1 MALMAI
7 HGNTAEN
14 NHPLEVKELK
24 LSNGLTVWLNED
36 HAQPKV
42 YGALVVKAGAKD
54 CPNTGIAH
62 YLEHVLFKG
71 TQRIGTIDYAA
82 EKVWLDSISMK
93 YNELSQT
100 KDAGQRLAIQ
110 RDISRLSQRAAD
122 YAIPNEFN
130 RLITKY
136 GGSALNAST
145 SYDVTQYYNTFSPQ
159 FLEQWCELNSERMLD
174 PVFRLFQGELETVYE
189 EKNRAA
195 DDIATAAVERVM
207 AKAFEGHPYQ
217 YPIIGSTESLKNPR
231 LSDMEDFFR
240 KYYVAGNM
248 GLILSGDFSANSI
261 HPLLERTFGRIP
273 KGKAPIRPN
282 TQATSTTVPVGS
294 PDGNSFHPLK
304 PFNGETLDIKL
315 NIPLMKAVGLLF
327 RGPLSTDKD
336 YRALQLAMRL
346 LSNDNET
353 GMLDS
358 LRTAHKVMFAL
369 SENFSLNEAGVVG
382 LLVIPKIPFGSKK
395 KAERLCWQQ
404 IDRVKA
410 GDFTDEKLTELKQVM
425 LRDIEDELETV
436 TDRAQLMA
444 EVYSQGRTWD
454 DYLKEVKAIN
464 AINKADVVAA
474 ARRYLLA
481 DHYLRGVKRFG
492 SYPKDKVSQPNY
504 KPVVPKHAREQSA
517 YAKEL
522 EKRPSVGTGTVP
534 ARYPRL
540 IDLEHDAEITPLTE
554 PTRSAGDPARKA
566 NDAGEDACA
575 PRITLYKVTNPVN
588 DLFSLSLKW
597 QKGQRDEPRLE
608 LVEPYLTELGTDS
621 LTKHQL
627 GEAWQRL
634 GTTIETTLT
643 DRYLMLTITGFER
656 NLAPS
661 LRLLSHFLTRLK
673 PDEKATEELV
683 DEYRMNHKQLDRTN
697 ASVHQMVI
705 EKLLK
710 GDRSSYLQQPTV
722 AEAKKMTGEQLL
734 RLFDDVRQYDC
745 SVLYSGTRSSQE
757 IANLCHTYLSPFAA
771 TMSQPDNAIRLQ
783 EYTEPLVYIYD
794 MPDSRQT
801 LIGTY
806 CTIKPSLT
814 DKEEAQLRLW
824 SQYMGGGMSSL
835 LFQEIREYRA
845 MAYSTSGQD
854 ITPNR
859 ARHSDYPSGIIA
871 YLGTQGDKTMQAL
884 AVLDSLM
891 SQMPTNDQNV
901 AAAKQEILN
910 NINNSYPSFRKL
922 ANFVSTYRMNGYR
935 EDPRASISRLVPT
948 LTAADMTDFY
958 RANIQQQPRIYYII
972 GNKKQLD
979 LQQLSTYGRIV
990 MLKKEDVMR

>member
-1 MALMAI
+1 MKAIERLTCLAFTALIAI
-7 HGNTAEN
+7 LANAADRN
-14 NHPLEVKELK
+14 PLEVREIK

-36 HAQPKV
+36 HSQPKV

-71 TQRIGTIDYAA
+71 TQHIGTVNYDE

-93 YNELSQT
+93 YNELSQISEMVN
-100 KDAGQRLAIQ
+100 GQRSTVNAEKRLAIQ
-110 RDISRLSQRAAD
+110 ADISRLSQRAAD
-122 YAIPNEFN
+122 YVIPNEFN
-130 RLITKY
+130 RLISKY

-145 SYDVTQYYNTFSPQ
+145 SWDVTEYHNTFSPQ
-159 FLEQWCELNSERMLD
+159 FLEQWCELNSERMLT

-195 DDIATAAVERVM
+195 DDIAMAAVERVM
-207 AKAFEGHPYQ
+207 AVAFKGHPYQ
-217 YPIIGSTESLKNPR
+217 YPIIGSTENLKNPR

-248 GLILSGDFSANSI
+248 GLMLSGDFSADTI
-261 HPLLERTFGRIP
+261 TPLLERTFGRLP
-273 KGKAPIRPN
+273 KGEAPNHPN
-282 TQATSTTVPVGS
+282 DHSLQ
-294 PDGNSFHPLK
+294 

-327 RGPLSTDKD
+327 RGPLNTDKD

-369 SENFSLNEAGVVG
+369 SENFALHEAGAVG

-404 IDRVKA
+404 IERVKA
-410 GDFTDEKLTELKQVM
+410 GDFTEDKLTELKQVM
-425 LRDIEDELETV
+425 LRNIEDELETV
-436 TDRAQLMA
+436 ISRAQLMG
-444 EVYSQGRTWD
+444 EVFSQGRTWG
-454 DYLKEVKAIN
+454 DYLNEMEAIKT
-464 AINKADVVAA
+464 ITKADVVAA
-474 ARRYLLA
+474 ANRYLLTG
-481 DHYLRGVKRFG
+481 HYLRGVKRFG

-522 EKRPSVGTGTVP
+522 AKLPV
-534 ARYPRL
+534 ADCAPRL
-540 IDLEHDAEITPLTE
+540 IDLERDAEITPLTDH
-554 PTRSAGDPARKA
+554 T
-566 NDAGEDACA
+566 
-575 PRITLYKVTNPVN
+575 ILYRVENPVN
-588 DLFSLSLKW
+588 DIFSLSLKW
-597 QKGQRDEPRLE
+597 HKGRRDDPRLA

-627 GEAWQRL
+627 GEARQRL

-643 DRYLMLTITGFER
+643 DNYLMLTITGFER
-656 NLAPS
+656 NLEPS
-661 LRLLSHFLTRLK
+661 LLLLRHFLTSLQS
-673 PDEKATEELV
+673 DEKATKELA
-683 DEYRMNHKQLDRTN
+683 DEYKMDYKQLGRTN
-697 ASVHQMVI
+697 SSVHQMVLQ
-705 EKLLK
+705 KLLK
-710 GDRSSYLQQPTV
+710 GDRSPYLQQPTV
-722 AEAKKMTGEQLL
+722 AEAKKMTGEELL
-734 RLFDDVRQYDC
+734 RLFDDVRQHDC
-745 SVLYSGTRSSQE
+745 SVLYSGTRSSKE
-757 IANLCHTYLSPFAA
+757 VAALCQSALSPIITSTKGGVGQDA
-771 TMSQPDNAIRLQ
+771 P
-783 EYTEPLVYIYD
+783 PLEGVGEAPVVYVYD

-806 CTIKPSLT
+806 CAIKPSLT

-824 SQYMGGGMSSL
+824 SQYMSGGMSSL
-835 LFQEIREYRA
+835 LFQEIREFRA
-845 MAYSTSGQD
+845 MAYSTGGQD

-859 ARHSDYPSGIIA
+859 ARHSDYPSGFIA
-871 YLGTQGDKTMQAL
+871 YLGTQGDKAMQAL

-891 SQMPTNDQNV
+891 NQMIVNEQNV

-910 NINNSYPSFRKL
+910 DINNSYPSFRQM
-922 ANFVSTYRMNGYR
+922 ANYVSTYRMNGYK
-935 EDPRASISRLVPT
+935 EDPRASLSRLVPT
-948 LTAADMTDFY
+948 LTSDDMTDFY
-958 RANIQQQPRIYYII
+958 RANIQQKPRVYYII

-979 LQQLSTYGRIV
+979 LQQLSKYGRLV
-990 MLKKEDVMR
+990 MLEKDDVMR

>member
-1 MALMAI
+1 MKRTFGFTFVTTIACLWGFAI
-7 HGNTAEN
+7 CLRGFAIPVPAEN
-14 NHPLEVKELK
+14 NPLEVRELK

-36 HAQPKV
+36 HSQPKV

-71 TQRIGTIDYAA
+71 TQRIGTVDYEK

-100 KDAGQRLAIQ
+100 NEMVNGQRSTVNAEKRLAIQ
-110 RDISRLSQRAAD
+110 ADISRLSLRAAD
-122 YAIPNEFN
+122 YAIPNEFD
-130 RLITKY
+130 RLISKY

-145 SYDVTQYYNTFSPQ
+145 SWDVTEYHNTFSPQ
-159 FLEQWCELNSERMLD
+159 FLEQWCELNSERMLN

-217 YPIIGSTESLKNPR
+217 YPIIGSTENLKNPR

-248 GLILSGDFSANSI
+248 GLMLSGDFTADNI
-261 HPLLERTFGRIP
+261 MPLLERTFGRLP
-273 KGKAPIRPN
+273 KGEAPFPSLPRGG
-282 TQATSTTVPVGS
+282 AGVGS
-294 PDGNSFHPLK
+294 LT

-315 NIPLMKAVGLLF
+315 NIPLVKAVGLLF

-336 YRALQLAMRL
+336 YRSLQLAMRL

-369 SENFSLNEAGVVG
+369 SENFALKEAGAVG

-395 KAERLCWQQ
+395 KAERLCWEQ
-404 IDRVKA
+404 IERVKA
-410 GDFTDEKLTELKQVM
+410 GEFTDEKLTELKQVM
-425 LRDIEDELETV
+425 LRNIEDELETI
-436 TDRAQLMA
+436 TSRAQLMG
-444 EVYSQGRTWD
+444 EVFSQDRTWS
-454 DYLKEVKAIN
+454 DYLKEVEAIKAIT
-464 AINKADVVAA
+464 KADVVAA
-474 ARRYLLA
+474 ANRYLLT

-504 KPVVPKHAREQSA
+504 KPVVPKHAREESA

-522 EKRPSVGTGTVP
+522 EKLPVAER
-534 ARYPRL
+534 APRL

-554 PTRSAGDPARKA
+554 HT
-566 NDAGEDACA
+566 
-575 PRITLYKVTNPVN
+575 TLYKVANSVN
-588 DLFSLSLKW
+588 DIFSFSLKW
-597 QKGQRDEPRLE
+597 HKGKRDEPRLE

-634 GTTIETTLT
+634 GTTLETTLS
-643 DRYLMLTITGFER
+643 DGYLMLTITGFER
-656 NLAPS
+656 NLEPS
-661 LRLLSHFLTRLK
+661 LRLLHHFLTSLK
-673 PDEKATEELV
+673 PDKKAKKELA
-683 DEYRMNHKQLDRTN
+683 DEYRMGQKQLGRTN
-697 ASVHQMVI
+697 ASVHQMVLQ
-705 EKLLK
+705 KLLK
-710 GDRSSYLQQPTV
+710 GDRSPYLQQPTI
-722 AEAKKMTGEQLL
+722 AEAKKMTGEELL

-745 SVLYSGTRSSQE
+745 SVLYSGTRSSKE
-757 IANLCHTYLSPFAA
+757 IASLCQSHLSSLTSTKGGIGEDAPPLEVVGE
-771 TMSQPDNAIRLQ
+771 SS
-783 EYTEPLVYIYD
+783 LVYIYD

-806 CTIKPSLT
+806 CSIKPSLT

-824 SQYMGGGMSSL
+824 SEYMGGGMFSL
-835 LFQEIREYRA
+835 LFQEIREFRA
-845 MAYSTSGQD
+845 MAYSTFAQG

-859 ARHSDYPSGIIA
+859 ARHRDHPSGFIA
-871 YLGTQGDKTMQAL
+871 YLGTQGDKAMQAL
-884 AVLDSLM
+884 AVLDSIM
-891 SQMPTNDQNV
+891 NQMPVNEQSV

-910 NINNSYPSFRKL
+910 NINNSYSSFRQL
-922 ANFVSTYRMNGYR
+922 ANYVSTYRMNGYH
-935 EDPRASISRLVPT
+935 EDPRTSLSHIVPT
-948 LTAADMTDFY
+948 LTADDMTDFY
-958 RANIQQQPRIYYII
+958 RANIQPKPRVYYII

-979 LQQLSTYGRIV
+979 LQKLSTYGRIV
-990 MLKKEDVMR
+990 MLKKEDIMR

>member
-1 MALMAI
+1 MRKLYYTALIALAALSAA
-7 HGNTAEN
+7 AEDN
-14 NHPLEVKELK
+14 PLKVKELK
-24 LSNGLTVWLNED
+24 LTNGLTVWLNED
-36 HAQPKV
+36 HSQPKV

-71 TQRIGTIDYAA
+71 TQKIGTVDYAA

-100 KDAGQRLAIQ
+100 SEMVNGKRSVVNAEKRLTIQ

-122 YAIPNEFN
+122 YAIPNEFD
-130 RLITKY
+130 RLISKY

-145 SYDVTQYYNTFSPQ
+145 SWDVTEFHNTFSPQ
-159 FLEQWCELNSERMLD
+159 FLEQWCELNSERMLN

-195 DDIATAAVERVM
+195 DNIATAAVERVM
-207 AKAFEGHPYQ
+207 AEAFKGHPYQ
-217 YPIIGSTESLKNPR
+217 YPIIGSTENLKNPR

-240 KYYVAGNM
+240 RYYVADNM
-248 GLILSGDFSANSI
+248 GLMLSGDFSADNI
-261 HPLLERTFGRIP
+261 MPLLERTFGRLP
-273 KGKAPIRPN
+273 KSGKESSLHPSP
-282 TQATSTTVPVGS
+282 ATLHT
-294 PDGNSFHPLK
+294 
-304 PFNGETLDIKL
+304 FNGETLNIKL

-327 RGPLSTDKD
+327 RGPLSTEKD

-369 SENFSLNEAGVVG
+369 SENFSLNEAGAVG

-404 IDRVKA
+404 IERVKA
-410 GDFTDEKLTELKQVM
+410 GDFTDGKLTELKQGL
-425 LRDIEDELETV
+425 LRTIEDELETI
-436 TDRAQLMA
+436 TSRAALMG
-444 EVYSQGRTWD
+444 EVFSQGRTWG
-454 DYLKEVKAIN
+454 DYMKEVEAIKAIT
-464 AINKADVVAA
+464 KADVVAA
-474 ARRYLLA
+474 ANRYLLT

-522 EKRPSVGTGTVP
+522 EKLPVAER
-534 ARYPRL
+534 APRL
-540 IDLEHDAEITPLTE
+540 IDLDHDAEITPLTE
-554 PTRSAGDPARKA
+554 H
-566 NDAGEDACA
+566 
-575 PRITLYKVTNPVN
+575 IILYKVANPVN
-588 DLFSLSLKW
+588 DLFSFSLKW
-597 QKGQRDEPRLE
+597 HKGKRDEPRLA

-643 DRYLMLTITGFER
+643 DKYTMLTITGFER
-656 NLAPS
+656 NLVPS
-661 LRLLSHFLTRLK
+661 LNLLRHFLTSLK
-673 PDEKATEELV
+673 PDEKATKELA
-683 DEYRMNHKQLDRTN
+683 DEYKMEHKQQDRTN
-697 ASVHQMVI
+697 SSVHLMVLD
-705 EKLLK
+705 KLLK
-710 GDRSSYLQQPTV
+710 GNRSAYLQQPTV
-722 AEAKKMTGEQLL
+722 AEAKKVTGEELL

-745 SVLYSGTRSSQE
+745 SVLYSGTRSSSE
-757 IANLCHTYLSPFAA
+757 MASLCRSWGFAIPEPRTAQGDMLSPHL
-771 TMSQPDNAIRLQ
+771 SPIDNPIRLQ
-783 EYTEPLVYIYD
+783 EYTEPIVYVYD

-801 LIGTY
+801 LIGTF
-806 CTIKPSLT
+806 CSIKPSLT

-835 LFQEIREYRA
+835 LFQEIREFRA
-845 MAYSTSGQD
+845 MAYSTGGQD

-859 ARHSDYPSGIIA
+859 ARHRDHPSGFLA
-871 YLGTQGDKTMQAL
+871 YLGTQGDKAMQAL
-884 AVLDSLM
+884 AVLDSIM
-891 SQMPTNDQNV
+891 SQMPVNEQSV

-910 NINNSYPSFRKL
+910 DINNSYPSFRQM
-922 ANFVSTYRMNGYR
+922 ANFVSTNRMNGHK
-935 EDPRASISRLVPT
+935 EDPRASVARLVPT
-948 LTAADMTDFY
+948 LTADDMTDFY
-958 RANIQQQPRIYYII
+958 RANIQQHPRIYYII

-979 LQQLSTYGRIV
+979 LQQLSKYGRLL

>member
-1 MALMAI
+1 MALFAI
-7 HGNTAEN
+7 HGNATEN
-14 NHPLEVKELK
+14 NHPLEVRELK

-36 HAQPKV
+36 HSQPKV

-71 TQRIGTIDYAA
+71 TQRIGTIDYNE

-93 YNELSQT
+93 YNELSQINEIVNG
-100 KDAGQRLAIQ
+100 KWSKVNAEKRLAIQ
-110 RDISRLSQRAAD
+110 ADISRLSQRAAD
-122 YAIPNEFN
+122 YAIPNEFD
-130 RLITKY
+130 RLISKY

-145 SYDVTQYYNTFSPQ
+145 SYDVTEYHNTFSPQ
-159 FLEQWCELNSERMLD
+159 FLEQWCELNSERMLN

-195 DDIATAAVERVM
+195 DNIATAAVERVM

-217 YPIIGSTESLKNPR
+217 YPIIGSTENLKNPR

-240 KYYVAGNM
+240 KYYVASNM
-248 GLILSGDFSANSI
+248 GLMLSGDFNADGI
-261 HPLLERTFGRIP
+261 LPLLERTFGRLP
-273 KGKAPIRPN
+273 KGTPFPSLPRGGAG
-282 TQATSTTVPVGS
+282 VGS
-294 PDGNSFHPLK
+294 VT

-315 NIPLMKAVGLLF
+315 NIPLVKAVGLLF
-327 RGPLSTDKD
+327 RGPLSTEKD

-369 SENFSLNEAGVVG
+369 GENFALNEAGAVG

-404 IDRVKA
+404 IERVKA

-425 LRDIEDELETV
+425 LRHIEDELETI
-436 TDRAQLMA
+436 TSRALLMG
-444 EVYSQGRTWD
+444 EVFSQGRTWG
-454 DYLKEVKAIN
+454 DYLKEVEAIN
-464 AINKADVVAA
+464 AITKADVVAA
-474 ARRYLLA
+474 ANRYLLT

-522 EKRPSVGTGTVP
+522 EKLPVAER
-534 ARYPRL
+534 APRL

-554 PTRSAGDPARKA
+554 HF
-566 NDAGEDACA
+566 
-575 PRITLYKVTNPVN
+575 TLYKVSNPLN
-588 DLFSLSLKW
+588 DLFSFSLKW
-597 QKGQRDEPRLE
+597 HKGKRDEPRLA

-634 GTTIETTLT
+634 GTTIETTLS
-643 DRYLMLTITGFER
+643 DSYMMLTITGFER
-656 NLAPS
+656 NLEPS
-661 LRLLSHFLTRLK
+661 LRLLRHFLTSLK
-673 PDEKATEELV
+673 PDKKATKELA
-683 DEYRMNHKQLDRTN
+683 DEYKMDHKQLGRTN
-697 ASVHQMVI
+697 SSVHQMVLQ
-705 EKLLK
+705 KLLK
-710 GDRSSYLQQPTV
+710 GNRSPYLQQPTV
-722 AEAKKMTGEQLL
+722 AEVKKMTGEELL

-745 SVLYSGTRSSQE
+745 SVLYSGTRSSE
-757 IANLCHTYLSPFAA
+757 EVAGLCLSHLSPIIASTKGGVGEDA
-771 TMSQPDNAIRLQ
+771 P
-783 EYTEPLVYIYD
+783 PLEGMGEVPIVYIYD

-806 CTIKPSLT
+806 CSIKPSLT

-835 LFQEIREYRA
+835 LFQEIREFRA
-845 MAYSTSGQD
+845 MAYSTGGQD
-854 ITPNR
+854 IIPNR
-859 ARHSDYPSGIIA
+859 ARHSDYPSGFIA
-871 YLGTQGDKTMQAL
+871 YLGTQGDKAMQAL

-891 SQMPTNDQNV
+891 GQQSLEASPTNV

-910 NINNSYPSFRKL
+910 NVNNSYPSFRQM
-922 ANFVSTYRMNGYR
+922 ANYVSTYRMNGYR
-935 EDPRASISRLVPT
+935 EDPRASLSRLVPT
-948 LTAADMTDFY
+948 LTADDMTNFY
-958 RANIQQQPRIYYII
+958 RANIQQKPRVYYII

-979 LQQLSTYGRIV
+979 FQQLSKYGRLV
-990 MLKKEDVMR
+990 MLKKDDVMR

>member
-1 MALMAI
+1 MMKQLFCTALLALAVALPATAK
-7 HGNTAEN
+7 GNGPVTTG
-14 NHPLEVKELK
+14 LDKVKELK

-36 HAQPKV
+36 HTQPKV

-71 TQRIGTIDYAA
+71 TQKIGTIGYAA
-82 EKVWLDSISMK
+82 ERVWLDSISMK

-100 KDAGQRLAIQ
+100 KDAEQRLVIQ

-122 YAIPNEFN
+122 YAIPNEYE
-130 RLITKY
+130 RLISRY

-145 SYDVTQYYNTFSPQ
+145 SWDMTEYHNTFSPQ
-159 FLEQWCELNSERMLD
+159 FLEQWCELNSERMLN

-195 DDIATAAVERVM
+195 DNIATAAVERVM
-207 AKAFEGHPYQ
+207 GTAFKGHPYQ
-217 YPIIGSTESLKNPR
+217 YPIIGSTENLKNPR

-240 KYYVAGNM
+240 RYYVAGNM
-248 GLILSGDFSANSI
+248 GLMLSGDFSAADI
-261 HPLLERTFGRIP
+261 VPLLERTFGRLP
-273 KGKAPIRPN
+273 KGEAPKR
-282 TQATSTTVPVGS
+282 TVE
-294 PDGNSFHPLK
+294 PLQ

-315 NIPLMKAVGLLF
+315 NIPLVKAVGLLF
-327 RGPLSTDKD
+327 RGPLSTEKD

-369 SENFSLNEAGVVG
+369 SENFALHEAGAVG

-404 IDRVKA
+404 IERVKA
-410 GDFTDEKLTELKQVM
+410 GNFSDEKLTELKQEL
-425 LRDIEDELETV
+425 LRNIEDELETIMG
-436 TDRAQLMA
+436 RAAMMG
-444 EVYSQGRTWD
+444 EVFSQGRSWG
-454 DYLKEVKAIN
+454 DYLQEVEAIRT
-464 AINKADVVAA
+464 ISKADVVAA
-474 ARRYLLA
+474 ANRYLLA

-504 KPVVPKHAREQSA
+504 KPVVPKHAREQSE

-522 EKRPSVGTGTVP
+522 AKQPIVERS
-534 ARYPRL
+534 PRL

-554 PTRSAGDPARKA
+554 HV
-566 NDAGEDACA
+566 
-575 PRITLYKVTNPVN
+575 TLYKVTNPVN

-597 QKGQRDEPRLE
+597 HKGKRDEPWLA

-634 GTTIETTLT
+634 GTTLETTLT
-643 DRYLMLTITGFER
+643 DNYLTLTLKGFER
-656 NLAPS
+656 NLGPS
-661 LRLLSHFLTRLK
+661 LDLLRHFLTALQADK
-673 PDEKATEELV
+673 EATEDLA
-683 DEYRMNHKQLDRTN
+683 DEYKVDHKQLDRTN
-697 ASVHQMVI
+697 ASVHQLVLN
-705 EKLLK
+705 KLLK
-710 GDRSSYLQQPTV
+710 GDCSNYLQQPTV
-722 AEAKKMTGEQLL
+722 AEVKKTKGEELL

-757 IANLCHTYLSPFAA
+757 VAALCRNYLPLSV
-771 TMSQPDNAIRLQ
+771 SQLPKPDNAIRLQ
-783 EYTEPLVYIYD
+783 EYTEPVVYVYD

-806 CTIKPSLT
+806 YSIKPSLT
-814 DKEEAQLRLW
+814 DKEEAQLQLL
-824 SQYMGGGMSSL
+824 SQYMVGGMGSV
-835 LFQEIREYRA
+835 LFQEIREFRA
-845 MAYSTSGQD
+845 MAYSTNGQHL
-854 ITPNR
+854 TPNR
-859 ARHSDYPSGIIA
+859 ALHRDHPSGFLA
-871 YLGTQGDKTMQAL
+871 YLGTQGDKAMQAL
-884 AVLDSLM
+884 SVLDSVM
-891 SQMPTNDQNV
+891 QQMPVNEQNI

-910 NINNSYPSFRKL
+910 NINNSYPSFRQMGD
-922 ANFVSTYRMNGYR
+922 NVSAYRTSGYR
-935 EDPRASISRLVPT
+935 EDPRASVSRLMPT

-958 RANIQQQPRIYYII
+958 RANIQQHPHIYYII

-979 LQQLSTYGRIV
+979 FERLSAYGKVV
-990 MLKKEDVMR
+990 MLKKQDVMR